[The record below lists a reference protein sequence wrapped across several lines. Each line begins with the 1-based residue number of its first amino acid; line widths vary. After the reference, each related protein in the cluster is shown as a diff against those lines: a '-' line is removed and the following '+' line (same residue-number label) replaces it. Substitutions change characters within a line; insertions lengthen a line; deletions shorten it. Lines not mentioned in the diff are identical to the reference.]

1 MPKSGRSG
9 ADQGSDPMAAADMD
23 KMSKKGSQRGRSG
36 CVLGGIAKITKPLFF
51 VSQNAN
57 FGSKMNVD
65 ETCTPLI
72 ASAKSFEIIEDS
84 RIF

>member
-9 ADQGSDPMAAADMD
+9 ASKGSDPMAAADVDRRMENA
-23 KMSKKGSQRGRSG
+23 SQRGRSG

-57 FGSKMNVD
+57 FGSKMNAD
-65 ETCTPLI
+65 ETCTQLI

-84 RIF
+84 CIF